1 MEIDYLKLR
10 REKIVSVTPKT
21 YSTALLLF
29 ALSLLLLIVVVAI
42 DAIYNPIDYTM
53 LVRERDNAPFWKKL
67 ISKLI
72 LERKPVLDSLAFL
85 RTILLLCSGLFMVG
99 SITQLPRTDSI
110 DLSQAT
116 LISGMQANAADAV
129 FTGTFK
135 KLVMGI
141 ILLSSFFFLVLFLV
155 DPVGFSTLG
164 SEDQPIEL
172 LSALFYFI
180 SFGLFVY
187 TMVLLSKQWNHRKLY
202 LLLAAVFAFGFF
214 IMGMEEISWFQ
225 RVLNIETPDTFKDNR
240 QKELNLHNFFTNP
253 LENAFYFASFV
264 FLILIPFVHENFRL
278 IKNQNLLS
286 VFIPS
291 RFILFASAIFVAY
304 NYDMWNILFTQ
315 LAFFVTFFI
324 LGYYAWL
331 YIRMRNNAGFVVAL
345 LIIYTL
351 SQVLFII
358 YGDNF
363 VRLFDVTEYKEIFIP
378 LGFLLYSLEVVQRM
392 KGVNKE
398 RAYKEGQ

>member
-1 MEIDYLKLR
+1 MEIDYLKLT
-10 REKIVSVTPKT
+10 REKVESATHKT
-21 YSTALLLF
+21 YVRALLLL
-29 ALSLLLLIVVVAI
+29 ALSVVLLIIVVTI

-85 RTILLLCSGLFMVG
+85 RTILLLCSGLFIVG
-99 SITQLPRTDSI
+99 SITQLHQSGTMAMPRTLGSSDIESNGT
-110 DLSQAT
+110 DT
-116 LISGMQANAADAV
+116 V
-129 FTGTFK
+129 FTRVFT

-141 ILLSSFFFLVLFLV
+141 ILLSSLFFLTLFLV

-164 SEDQPIEL
+164 SEDQPVEL

-180 SFGLFVY
+180 SFGLFMY
-187 TMVLLSKQWNHRKLY
+187 TMVLLSKQWNPHKWY

-225 RVLNIETPDTFKDNR
+225 RVLHIDTPDSFKDNR
-240 QKELNLHNFFTNP
+240 QNELNLHNFYTNP

-264 FLILIPFVHENFRL
+264 FLILLPFIHENFQL
-278 IKNQNLLS
+278 INKRHLLS

-324 LGYYAWL
+324 LAYYAWL
-331 YIRMRNNAGFVVAL
+331 YIRMRSNAAFVVAL
-345 LIIYTL
+345 LILYTI
-351 SQVLFII
+351 SQVLFIV
-358 YGDNF
+358 YGDAF
-363 VRLFDVTEYKEIFIP
+363 VRLFDVTEYKEVFIP
-378 LGFLLYSLEVVQRM
+378 LGFLLYSLEVVQRL
-392 KGVNKE
+392 KKINKKQT
-398 RAYKEGQ
+398 YTSIG